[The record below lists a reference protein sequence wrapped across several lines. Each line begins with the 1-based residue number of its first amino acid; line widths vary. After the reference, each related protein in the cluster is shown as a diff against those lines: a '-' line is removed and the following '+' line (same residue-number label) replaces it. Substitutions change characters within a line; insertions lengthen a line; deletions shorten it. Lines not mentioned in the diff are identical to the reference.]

1 MILDSRA
8 NCNYKFLFC
17 NHCYEEDPPSR
28 GIYCKAGF
36 LLPLLEFSCGKA
48 SCWTC
53 CLAAEHPLA
62 SEDYDSRVYDSNE
75 PFSEGMVVKSFWAE
89 TFTVLLF
96 LGRDTQK

>member
-62 SEDYDSRVYDSNE
+62 SEDYDSAGYTTQTS
-75 PFSEGMVVKSFWAE
+75 PFPKEWWSKVFGQKR
-89 TFTVLLF
+89 LLF
-96 LGRDTQK
+96 